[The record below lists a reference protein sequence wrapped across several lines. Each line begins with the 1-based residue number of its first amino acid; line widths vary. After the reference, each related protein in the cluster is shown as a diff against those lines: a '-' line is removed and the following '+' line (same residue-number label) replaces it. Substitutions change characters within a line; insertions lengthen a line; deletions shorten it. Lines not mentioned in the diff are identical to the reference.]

1 MKVLGSKMTLWASLP
16 LLHIST
22 PDIHVYHYENQLK
35 LEFRPFTST
44 MYNIFTIILIAIFST
59 LKKNVD

>member
-1 MKVLGSKMTLWASLP
+1 MKVMGSKMT

-35 LEFRPFTST
+35 LEFRPFTGT
-44 MYNIFTIILIAIFST
+44 MYNIFPIILIAIFST